1 MRPAI
6 GALLLSTLVAATAGA
21 QTIALTG
28 AKVYPVSQP
37 PINNATIVLV
47 DGKITAVGA
56 DVAIPPSAER
66 IDAGGTWITPG
77 LIDPVTVLG
86 VIEVGAVP
94 QANDASAKG
103 DRSVAA
109 AFRVWDGL
117 NPASVLWA
125 PTRNEG
131 VTTVGVV
138 PRGGLIAGQ
147 AAVVDLVN
155 GTSNDMLRRKP
166 AAVVANMKSGVT
178 PDTSS
183 RGEVLLRLR
192 ELLQDAKTYAAHRQ
206 AYETARTRVF
216 ATTRVNLD
224 ALVPVVRGQLP
235 LMLSVDRA
243 ADIDAALDLARELTL
258 KLVLVGAEEGWMV
271 ADRIAAAHVPVVT
284 GALDS
289 IPGSFAT
296 LGARQENAALLRKAG
311 VAVALSS
318 GGESFN
324 VRNLKQHAGNAV
336 AYGLSWDDALRAV
349 TMTAA
354 DILGVG
360 GSVGTLQPGRDAN
373 LVVWDGD
380 PFEFKTRVVRV
391 IVHGREIKQ
400 PSRQDLLMERY
411 KSAPPVYIRRPASAR
426 GNIRLPHLATR

>member
-1 MRPAI
+1 VTPAVRVWPV
-6 GALLLSTLVAATAGA
+6 LLVSTLVAAAASA

-28 AKVYPVSQP
+28 AKVFPVSQP
-37 PINNATIVLV
+37 PIDNATIIIAG
-47 DGKITAVGA
+47 GKITAVGA
-56 DVAIPPSAER
+56 NVPILSNAER
-66 IDAGGTWITPG
+66 IDASGKWITPG

-86 VIEVGAVP
+86 IIEIGAVP

-103 DRSVAA
+103 DKSVAA
-109 AFRVWDGL
+109 AFRVWDAI
-117 NPASVLWA
+117 NPASMLWA

-138 PRGGLIAGQ
+138 PTGGLIAGQ

-155 GTSNDMLRRKP
+155 GTRNDMLRRRP
-166 AAVVANMKSGVT
+166 AAVVAQLQSGVA
-178 PDTSS
+178 PDTAS

-206 AYETARTRVF
+206 AYETARTRTF
-216 ATTRVNLD
+216 ATTRPNLD

-243 ADIDAALDLARELTL
+243 ADIDAALDLAREFTL
-258 KLVLVGAEEGWMV
+258 KLVLVGAAEGWMV
-271 ADRIAAAHVPVVT
+271 AGRIAAAHVPVIT
-284 GALDS
+284 GALDN

-296 LGARQENAALLRKAG
+296 LGARQENAALMRQAG
-311 VAVALSS
+311 VEVALSS

-354 DILGVG
+354 DILGIG

-380 PFEFKTRVVRV
+380 PFEFQTQVVHV

-411 KSAPPVYIRRPASAR
+411 KSAPPVYIKR
-426 GNIRLPHLATR
+426 

>member
-6 GALLLSTLVAATAGA
+6 RTSVALLLSTLVAAAAGA

-28 AKVYPVSQP
+28 GKVYPVSRA
-37 PINNATIVLV
+37 PIDNATIVVV

-56 DVAIPPSAER
+56 NVSIPPHAER
-66 IDAGGTWITPG
+66 IDATGAWITPG

-86 VIEVGAVP
+86 VVEVGAVP

-117 NPASVLWA
+117 NPASALWA

-138 PRGGLIAGQ
+138 PAGGLIAGQ

-155 GTSNDMLRRKP
+155 GTRDDMLRRRP
-166 AAVVANMKSGVT
+166 AAVVARMQPGVT
-178 PDTSS
+178 PETAS

-192 ELLQDAKTYAAHRQ
+192 ELLQDAKTYAARRQ
-206 AYETARTRVF
+206 AYETARTRTF
-216 ATTRVNLD
+216 ATTRPNLE

-235 LMLSVDRA
+235 LMLTVHRA
-243 ADIDAALDLARELTL
+243 ADIDAALDLAREFTL
-258 KLVLVGAEEGWMV
+258 KLVLVGADEGWLA
-271 ADRIAAAHVPVVT
+271 ADRIAAAHVPVIT
-284 GALDS
+284 GALDN

-296 LGARQENAALLRKAG
+296 LGARQENAALLRRAG
-311 VAVALSS
+311 VAVALST

-336 AYGLSWDDALRAV
+336 AYGLPWDEALRAV
-349 TMTAA
+349 TTTAA
-354 DILGVG
+354 EILGVG

-380 PFEFKTRVVRV
+380 PFEFQTHVVHV
-391 IVHGREIKQ
+391 IVHGRQVKQ
-400 PSRQDLLMERY
+400 PSRQDLLTERY
-411 KSAPPVYIRRPASAR
+411 RSSPPVYIRR
-426 GNIRLPHLATR
+426 

>member
-1 MRPAI
+1 VTRAI
-6 GALLLSTLVAATAGA
+6 GVWLALLLSTLAAASAGA

-28 AKVYPVSQP
+28 AKVFPVSQP
-37 PINNATIVLV
+37 PIDNATIVIAG
-47 DGKITAVGA
+47 GKITAVGA
-56 DVAIPPSAER
+56 NIAIPPNAER
-66 IDAGGTWITPG
+66 IDASGTWITPG

-86 VIEVGAVP
+86 VIEIGAVP

-109 AFRVWDGL
+109 AFRVWDAL
-117 NPASVLWA
+117 NPASMLWA

-138 PRGGLIAGQ
+138 PAGGLIAGQ

-155 GTSNDMLRRKP
+155 GTRNDMLRRKP
-166 AAVVANMKSGVT
+166 AAMVAQLQSGVA
-178 PDTSS
+178 PDTAS

-206 AYETARTRVF
+206 AYETARTRTF
-216 ATTRVNLD
+216 ATTRPNLD

-243 ADIDAALDLARELTL
+243 ADIDAALDLAREFTL
-258 KLVLVGAEEGWMV
+258 KLVLVGAAEGWMV
-271 ADRIAAAHVPVVT
+271 AGRIAAAHVPVIT
-284 GALDS
+284 GALDN

-296 LGARQENAALLRKAG
+296 LGARQENAALLRQAG
-311 VAVALSS
+311 VDVALSS

-354 DILGVG
+354 GILGIG
-360 GSVGTLQPGRDAN
+360 GSAGTLQPGRDAN
-373 LVVWDGD
+373 LVVWNGD
-380 PFEFKTRVVRV
+380 PFEFQTQVVRV

-411 KSAPPVYIRRPASAR
+411 KSAPPVYLRR
-426 GNIRLPHLATR
+426 

>member
-1 MRPAI
+1 
-6 GALLLSTLVAATAGA
+6 
-21 QTIALTG
+21 
-28 AKVYPVSQP
+28 
-37 PINNATIVLV
+37 
-47 DGKITAVGA
+47 
-56 DVAIPPSAER
+56 
-66 IDAGGTWITPG
+66 
-77 LIDPVTVLG
+77 
-86 VIEVGAVP
+86 
-94 QANDASAKG
+94 
-103 DRSVAA
+103 
-109 AFRVWDGL
+109 
-117 NPASVLWA
+117 
-125 PTRNEG
+125 
-131 VTTVGVV
+131 
-138 PRGGLIAGQ
+138 
-147 AAVVDLVN
+147 
-155 GTSNDMLRRKP
+155 
-166 AAVVANMKSGVT
+166 
-178 PDTSS
+178 
-183 RGEVLLRLR
+183 
-192 ELLQDAKTYAAHRQ
+192 
-206 AYETARTRVF
+206 
-216 ATTRVNLD
+216 VNLD

>member
-1 MRPAI
+1 VTPAVRVWP
-6 GALLLSTLVAATAGA
+6 LLLVSTLVAAAASA

-28 AKVYPVSQP
+28 AKVFPVSQP
-37 PINNATIVLV
+37 PIDNATIIIAG
-47 DGKITAVGA
+47 GKITAVGA
-56 DVAIPPSAER
+56 NVPILSNAER
-66 IDAGGTWITPG
+66 IDASGKWITPG

-86 VIEVGAVP
+86 IIEIGAVP

-103 DRSVAA
+103 DKSVAA
-109 AFRVWDGL
+109 AFRVWDAI
-117 NPASVLWA
+117 NPASMLWA

-138 PRGGLIAGQ
+138 PTGGLIAGQ

-155 GTSNDMLRRKP
+155 GTRNDMLRRRP
-166 AAVVANMKSGVT
+166 AAVVAQLQSGVA
-178 PDTSS
+178 PDTAS

-206 AYETARTRVF
+206 AYETARTRTF
-216 ATTRVNLD
+216 ATTRPNLD

-243 ADIDAALDLARELTL
+243 ADIDAALDLAREFTL
-258 KLVLVGAEEGWMV
+258 KLVLVGAAEGWMV
-271 ADRIAAAHVPVVT
+271 AGRIAAAHVPVIT
-284 GALDS
+284 GALDN

-296 LGARQENAALLRKAG
+296 LGARQENAALMRQAG
-311 VAVALSS
+311 VEVALSS

-354 DILGVG
+354 DILGIG

-380 PFEFKTRVVRV
+380 PFEFQTQVVHV

-411 KSAPPVYIRRPASAR
+411 KSAPPVYIKR
-426 GNIRLPHLATR
+426 

>member
-1 MRPAI
+1 
-6 GALLLSTLVAATAGA
+6 
-21 QTIALTG
+21 
-28 AKVYPVSQP
+28 
-37 PINNATIVLV
+37 
-47 DGKITAVGA
+47 
-56 DVAIPPSAER
+56 
-66 IDAGGTWITPG
+66 
-77 LIDPVTVLG
+77 VTVLG

-155 GTSNDMLRRKP
+155 GTRNDMLRRKP

-235 LMLSVDRA
+235 LMVSVDRA

-411 KSAPPVYIRRPASAR
+411 KSAPPVYIRPPASA
-426 GNIRLPHLATR
+426 GGI